1 MQANGKKVSPR
12 QLLKRRSACFR
23 GVSSSRVCPSACWR
37 LVCVCEPTIF
47 HLRHASLLPFF
58 FVSFSG
64 VWTFRLAYIEPL
76 CSIFNTVHHREW
88 CLRLDL
94 AARSRVCM
102 SRSASR
108 RAEKGAAAEKSVSLE
123 RNMIW
128 SIWVVY
134 RIRHFFLL
142 LVFRVVRAL
151 TPSLVLAEHSRYFA
165 APIFLRT
172 SSAWRVC

>member
-1 MQANGKKVSPR
+1 MLPR
-12 QLLKRRSACFR
+12 GFLI
-23 GVSSSRVCPSACWR
+23 SRLSVRVLAPC
-37 LVCVCEPTIF
+37 VCVCVNRRSSIF
-47 HLRHASLLPFF
+47 AMLHYCL
-58 FVSFSG
+58 SFLFLFWG
-64 VWTFRLAYIEPL
+64 GWTFRLAYIEPL
-76 CSIFNTVHHREW
+76 CGIFNTVHHREW

-142 LVFRVVRAL
+142 LVFRVVRAERVACSNTSL

-172 SSAWRVC
+172 SSALRVC